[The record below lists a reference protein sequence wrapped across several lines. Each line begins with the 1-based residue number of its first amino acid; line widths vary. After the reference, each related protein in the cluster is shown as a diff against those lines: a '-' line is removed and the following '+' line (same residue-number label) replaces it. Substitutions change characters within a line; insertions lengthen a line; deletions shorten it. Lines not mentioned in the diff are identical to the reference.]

1 MRAKI
6 LRALRLTELI
16 DEMHIVDDD
25 EDGNDGDGNHY
36 GRSTATYRNEEV
48 DDDDEEED
56 DGDTDPS
63 LLSQYSQSRRA
74 QQPRTHRPRVVS
86 CAPLCVCVCVL
97 CLRCVLCV
105 CACYF

>member
-25 EDGNDGDGNHY
+25 EDGIGGDGNHY

-48 DDDDEEED
+48 DDDDEEEED

-74 QQPRTHRPRVVS
+74 QQPRTHLPCCVRVA
-86 CAPLCVCVCVL
+86 CCVV
-97 CLRCVLCV
+97 CLR
-105 CACYF
+105 ACYF